1 MSSLGEKDSKI
12 FREIEKLMSDNP
24 VIAQCTPYTHLFGHH
39 AITLDGIFTLEQ
51 LKKIV
56 EIMEE

>member
-1 MSSLGEKDSKI
+1 MTILGEKDSKI
-12 FREIEKLMSDNP
+12 FREIEKLISDNP
-24 VIAQCTPYTHLFGHH
+24 IIASCVPYTHLFSHH
-39 AITLDGIFTLEQ
+39 TITLDGTFTLEQ